1 MALTFKGQI
10 FPLGDSMDDTNSAI
24 VQAKTQIYE
33 LIFSPG
39 YYLYR
44 GEEFRIDGGT
54 LPPFPYLV
62 VLLKADTSEFLKV
75 LGIGFQDSSLN
86 ANDISMVCSLCFS
99 LNRWMITQTIKKSV
113 VNLYLM
119 RCLV

>member
-1 MALTFKGQI
+1 LFFYTALTFKGQV
-10 FPLGDSMDDTNSAI
+10 FPLGDAMEEDFDI

-39 YYLYR
+39 YYVYQ
-44 GEEFRIDGGT
+44 GDEFRIEDGT

-75 LGIGFQDSSLN
+75 LGIGFQDSCLN
-86 ANDISMVCSLCFS
+86 ANDISMVCRF
-99 LNRWMITQTIKKSV
+99 N
-113 VNLYLM
+113 
-119 RCLV
+119 